1 MKKLLLTAA
10 AVFGLTGT
18 AWAAAP
24 LTLQQQIEASRK
36 AGEATCAPNCRHP
49 FYEPSQED
57 WEATAARLSAE
68 TEVHLRQMGM
78 SPRTAQLAAWA
89 GQHRPYSACA
99 HYVAQLTADYENG
112 VDRPDYDDKLIISI
126 EHSGTCERKNLD

>member
-10 AVFGLTGT
+10 VLGLVGT
-18 AWAAAP
+18 AHAGAP

-36 AGEATCAPNCRHP
+36 ALEATCAPNCSHP
-49 FYEPSQED
+49 SYEPSQKE
-57 WEATAARLSAE
+57 WEATASRLRAE
-68 TEVHLRQMGM
+68 TEVHLRKMGM
-78 SPRTAQLAAWA
+78 APRLAKLAAWA
-89 GQHRPYSACA
+89 GQNRPYSACA

-112 VDRPDYDDKLIISI
+112 EDRPDYDDKLIISI